1 MAVKTIITEPNKLL
15 RQISKPVESVGKE
28 EQQLM
33 NDMLDTMYDANG
45 IGLAAIQ
52 IGIPKRIIVM
62 DIAKDEKKEENSI
75 NNDLYNLIYEII
87 IADHV
92 ITPDEIELSAELI
105 EFYFQIPKNTNKE
118 EFQKLIDN
126 QHFNTDL
133 SQYAMRLKSSLS
145 YEQRMDIILICWQ
158 VLMVDENED
167 QLETSTVRTISTLL
181 GLEDKDFILIR
192 NRVKSSL

>member
-1 MAVKTIITEPNKLL
+1 MLNKFF
-15 RQISKPVESVGKE
+15 QPFNKE
-28 EQQLM
+28 
-33 NDMLDTMYDANG
+33 
-45 IGLAAIQ
+45 
-52 IGIPKRIIVM
+52 
-62 DIAKDEKKEENSI
+62 EKKEKNSI
-75 NNDLYNLIYEII
+75 NDDLYKLIYEII
-87 IADHV
+87 IADHI

-105 EFYFQIPKNTNKE
+105 EFYFQIPKSTNKV

-133 SQYAMRLKSSLS
+133 SQYAMRLKTSLS

-192 NRVKSSL
+192 NRVKGSL

>member
-1 MAVKTIITEPNKLL
+1 MLNKFF
-15 RQISKPVESVGKE
+15 QPFDK
-28 EQQLM
+28 
-33 NDMLDTMYDANG
+33 
-45 IGLAAIQ
+45 
-52 IGIPKRIIVM
+52 
-62 DIAKDEKKEENSI
+62 EKKKEINTF

-87 IADHV
+87 IADHI

-105 EFYFQIPKNTNKE
+105 EFYFQIPRSTNKV

-192 NRVKSSL
+192 NRVKGSL

>member
-1 MAVKTIITEPNKLL
+1 MLNKFF
-15 RQISKPVESVGKE
+15 QPF
-28 EQQLM
+28 
-33 NDMLDTMYDANG
+33 D
-45 IGLAAIQ
+45 
-52 IGIPKRIIVM
+52 
-62 DIAKDEKKEENSI
+62 KDEKKEENSI

-105 EFYFQIPKNTNKE
+105 EFYFQIPKNKNKE

>member
-1 MAVKTIITEPNKLL
+1 MLNKFF
-15 RQISKPVESVGKE
+15 QPF
-28 EQQLM
+28 
-33 NDMLDTMYDANG
+33 N
-45 IGLAAIQ
+45 
-52 IGIPKRIIVM
+52 
-62 DIAKDEKKEENSI
+62 KDEKKEENSI

-167 QLETSTVRTISTLL
+167 QLETSTARTISTLL